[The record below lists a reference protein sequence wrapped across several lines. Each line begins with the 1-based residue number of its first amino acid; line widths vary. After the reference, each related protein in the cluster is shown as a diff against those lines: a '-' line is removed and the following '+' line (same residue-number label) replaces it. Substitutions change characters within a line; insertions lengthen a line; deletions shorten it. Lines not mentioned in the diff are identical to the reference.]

1 MTTSPEP
8 EPELRERLVA
18 AVQRLDAL
26 GLNRGS
32 SGNVSARGA
41 LDRSGFWI
49 TPTGMGA
56 EGLSAADLAWV
67 ALDDGAASG
76 AWQPSS
82 EWPFHRA
89 IYRAR
94 ADLQAVV
101 HVHSVH
107 ATALACQRR
116 ELPAF
121 HYMVA
126 VAGGDNVPCTPYHL
140 FGSEELSSAVGA
152 AFAART
158 ACLMANH
165 GLIAAGTDLDHA
177 LKVAIEVEAL
187 CQSYLATLS
196 SGAPVLLTKHEM
208 AQVIEKFRSY
218 GKARR
223 RR

>member
-1 MTTSPEP
+1 MTTSAEP
-8 EPELRERLVA
+8 ERELRERLVGT
-18 AVQRLDAL
+18 VQRLDAL

-41 LDRSGFWI
+41 SDRRGFWI
-49 TPTGMGA
+49 TPSGMRA
-56 EGLSAADLAWV
+56 QGLRADDLAWV
-67 ALDDGAASG
+67 ALDDGAVSG
-76 AWQPSS
+76 AWQASS
-82 EWPFHRA
+82 ETPFHRA

-94 ADLQAVV
+94 ADLHAVV
-101 HVHSVH
+101 HVHSVY

-140 FGSEELSSAVGA
+140 FGSEELSRVVAA
-152 AFAART
+152 AFAERH

-165 GLIAAGTDLDHA
+165 GLVAGGIDLEHA
-177 LKVAIEVEAL
+177 LHVAIEVEAL
-187 CQSYLATLS
+187 CRSYLAALS
-196 SGAPVLLTKHEM
+196 AGAPVLLTQQEM

-218 GKARR
+218 GQARR
-223 RR
+223 AR